1 MNLNGYDEILFFSPL
16 FLSLFEWK
24 LASQSQMK
32 CVFLHKH
39 VMSQLLHEEFKVG
52 NLDIYKT
59 RDALMETFE
68 SFDVP
73 AGSLAVASLV
83 WATANIQEEVEW
95 RLNPTTRLI
104 CPFSLPQT
112 LFG

>member
-32 CVFLHKH
+32 CGIFLHKH
-39 VMSQLLHEEFKVG
+39 VMSELLHEEFKVG
-52 NLDIYKT
+52 NPDIYKI

-68 SFDVP
+68 SFDAP
-73 AGSLAVASLV
+73 AGSLAVVISMGH
-83 WATANIQEEVEW
+83 
-95 RLNPTTRLI
+95 R
-104 CPFSLPQT
+104 
-112 LFG
+112 